1 MLATKSASGGER
13 MIETTTP
20 WLVLYTMLGYLI
32 LWGVYST
39 IKDNAFQSGYW
50 KGRKDGFDMHR
61 RMIDSKIDADN
72 N

>member
-1 MLATKSASGGER
+1 

-20 WLVLYTMLGYLI
+20 WLVLYSMLGYLV
-32 LWGVYST
+32 LWGIYST
-39 IKDNAFQSGYW
+39 IKDNAFQAGYW

-61 RMIDSKIDADN
+61 RITDSKIDVDN